1 MIEHMNIIDA
11 LSDQITAL
19 LELMQCAN
27 DSADIS
33 SIRVASEM
41 CLTMHDEL
49 MAEVD
54 KISKE
59 LKEQEKSKVIEIL
72 KETDL
77 PNIKDG
83 KEVDIGHSYVY
94 KTDCCGDRYIKAE
107 EVKYLLKNERNEAID
122 EFARKLYEVCNEM
135 IETCGSN
142 TAPIS
147 WAEAYA
153 DFKVDIEETAEQL
166 KEQKCGIH

>member
-1 MIEHMNIIDA
+1 MVDIRDKIDI

-59 LKEQEKSKVIEIL
+59 IKEQEKYKVIEIL
-72 KETDL
+72 KE
-77 PNIKDG
+77 
-83 KEVDIGHSYVY
+83 
-94 KTDCCGDRYIKAE
+94 
-107 EVKYLLKNERNEAID
+107 
-122 EFARKLYEVCNEM
+122 
-135 IETCGSN
+135 
-142 TAPIS
+142 
-147 WAEAYA
+147 
-153 DFKVDIEETAEQL
+153 
-166 KEQKCGIH
+166 

>member
-1 MIEHMNIIDA
+1 MIDIRNKIDT
-11 LSDQITAL
+11 LSCQITAL

-59 LKEQEKSKVIEIL
+59 LKEQNKSKVIEIL
-72 KETDL
+72 KE
-77 PNIKDG
+77 
-83 KEVDIGHSYVY
+83 
-94 KTDCCGDRYIKAE
+94 
-107 EVKYLLKNERNEAID
+107 
-122 EFARKLYEVCNEM
+122 
-135 IETCGSN
+135 
-142 TAPIS
+142 
-147 WAEAYA
+147 
-153 DFKVDIEETAEQL
+153 
-166 KEQKCGIH
+166 